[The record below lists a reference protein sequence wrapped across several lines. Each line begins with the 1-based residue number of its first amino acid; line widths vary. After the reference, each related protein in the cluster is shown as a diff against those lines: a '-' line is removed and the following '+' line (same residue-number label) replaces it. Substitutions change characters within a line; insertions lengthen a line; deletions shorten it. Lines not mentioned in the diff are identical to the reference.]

1 MFNNIDFVILSETW
15 KEIDIEVSEFK
26 SIVQTTSKV
35 GKSGRG
41 NFYFTKINFKI
52 GSQLKRVP
60 PTFYGLEL
68 TNFVQ
73 TTLRTLLRIAT

>member
-52 GSQLKRVP
+52 GS
-60 PTFYGLEL
+60 
-68 TNFVQ
+68 
-73 TTLRTLLRIAT
+73 